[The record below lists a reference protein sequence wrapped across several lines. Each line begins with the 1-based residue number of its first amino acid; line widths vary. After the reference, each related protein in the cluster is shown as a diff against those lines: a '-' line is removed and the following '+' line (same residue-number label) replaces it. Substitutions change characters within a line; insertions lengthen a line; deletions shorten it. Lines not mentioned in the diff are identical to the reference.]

1 MIHAGKDSLAHVR
14 KNLFDSR
21 VVRVV
26 PVVRLLRNSLGGV
39 QKNKGIDLTL
49 RDSVLSYNVIF
60 EI

>member
-39 QKNKGIDLTL
+39 QKKQRNRLDIKRFHAIL
-49 RDSVLSYNVIF
+49 
-60 EI
+60 